1 MKQQWRERLGTVTLE
16 PCAPVVAG
24 SYQQWTLTLTV
35 GSYGIDERG
44 TIKIA
49 QRFACDMQP
58 AQFSD
63 PAAPAYCTVQTNGA
77 AKLAPRFAPKGH
89 ERPWM
94 RWCVVIDVY
103 DGSLAPGD
111 TVTVVLGERSGGSPG
126 IRAQTFVES
135 AHELRVFVDPTNA
148 AVARAV
154 ADSPKFSIVAG
165 EAAELVCIAPSQAVV
180 GEAVEVFVKG
190 QDMWGNP
197 TAVAGP
203 VELGW
208 KGKGRSWS
216 RGAGWPF
223 ALRVVDG

>member
-1 MKQQWRERLGTVTLE
+1 MSQQWWERLGTVTLE
-16 PCAPVVAG
+16 PCMPVVAG

-94 RWCVVIDVY
+94 RWCVVI
-103 DGSLAPGD
+103 
-111 TVTVVLGERSGGSPG
+111 
-126 IRAQTFVES
+126 
-135 AHELRVFVDPTNA
+135 
-148 AVARAV
+148 
-154 ADSPKFSIVAG
+154 
-165 EAAELVCIAPSQAVV
+165 
-180 GEAVEVFVKG
+180 
-190 QDMWGNP
+190 
-197 TAVAGP
+197 
-203 VELGW
+203 
-208 KGKGRSWS
+208 
-216 RGAGWPF
+216 
-223 ALRVVDG
+223 

>member
-35 GSYGIDERG
+35 GSYGIDEGG

-49 QRFACDMQP
+49 QRLACDMQP

-94 RWCVVIDVY
+94 IWCVVIDVY

-126 IRAQTFVES
+126 IRVQTFVES
-135 AHELRVFVDPTNA
+135 AHEFRVFVDPTNA

-154 ADSPKFSIVAG
+154 VDSPKFPIVAG
-165 EAAELVCIAPSQAVV
+165 EAVELVCI
-180 GEAVEVFVKG
+180 
-190 QDMWGNP
+190 
-197 TAVAGP
+197 
-203 VELGW
+203 
-208 KGKGRSWS
+208 
-216 RGAGWPF
+216 
-223 ALRVVDG
+223 

>member
-77 AKLAPRFAPKGH
+77 AKLVPRFAPKGH

-126 IRAQTFVES
+126 FGCRPLLSQ
-135 AHELRVFVDPTNA
+135 PTNSA
-148 AVARAV
+148 FSSIRPMLRWLGPWRIRPSFPLLRARLWNWCA
-154 ADSPKFSIVAG
+154 
-165 EAAELVCIAPSQAVV
+165 
-180 GEAVEVFVKG
+180 
-190 QDMWGNP
+190 
-197 TAVAGP
+197 
-203 VELGW
+203 
-208 KGKGRSWS
+208 
-216 RGAGWPF
+216 
-223 ALRVVDG
+223 

>member
-35 GSYGIDERG
+35 GSYGIDEGG

-49 QRFACDMQP
+49 QRLACDMQP

-94 RWCVVIDVY
+94 IWCVVIDVY

-111 TVTVVLGERSGGSPG
+111 TVTVVLGERSGRFAGDSG
-126 IRAQTFVES
+126 AD
-135 AHELRVFVDPTNA
+135 LYRV
-148 AVARAV
+148 
-154 ADSPKFSIVAG
+154 
-165 EAAELVCIAPSQAVV
+165 
-180 GEAVEVFVKG
+180 
-190 QDMWGNP
+190 
-197 TAVAGP
+197 GP
-203 VELGW
+203 
-208 KGKGRSWS
+208 RIP
-216 RGAGWPF
+216 RF
-223 ALRVVDG
+223 R